1 MSVQVRLSLP
11 QKQKRPFAGRFC
23 EFIIQFGCLTSK
35 HNLTIIKIFVKSIS
49 ICYNLTMKTLT
60 TKQFDEILKLTLE
73 SVKASDQTTVLKRNG
88 CYNGKKIRSHKTAN
102 TLVKHNDT
110 SH

>member
-1 MSVQVRLSLP
+1 MWVRLPSGVPYKKDNPRGTVFLKSAVN
-11 QKQKRPFAGRFC
+11 Q
-23 EFIIQFGCLTSK
+23 TTDY
-35 HNLTIIKIFVKSIS
+35 NLTIIKIFVKSNL

-60 TKQFDEILKLTLE
+60 TRQFDEVLKLTLE

-88 CYNGKKIRSHKTAN
+88 CYNGKKIRSRKTAN